1 MYKAM
6 KKIYSSPQATVILI
20 DMRQNLLDGSLPLN
34 GTYDP
39 NKGFGQAG
47 REFEFDEEYESEE
60 VW

>member
-1 MYKAM
+1 M

-20 DMRQNLLDGSLPLN
+20 DMRQNLLAGSLPLN

-47 REFEFDEEYESEE
+47 REFEFDEEYEDEE

>member
-20 DMRQNLLDGSLPLN
+20 DMRQDLLAGSLPLN

-39 NKGFGQAG
+39 NKGFDQAG
-47 REFEFDEEYESEE
+47 RELEFDEEDEDEE

>member
-6 KKIYSSPQATVILI
+6 KKIYSSPQASVILI
-20 DMRQNLLDGSLPLN
+20 DMRQNLLENSLPT

-39 NKGFGQAG
+39 NKGFDQAG
-47 REFEFDEEYESEE
+47 REFEFDEEYEDEE

>member
-1 MYKAM
+1 M

-20 DMRQNLLDGSLPLN
+20 DMRQNLLENSLPT

-47 REFEFDEEYESEE
+47 REFEFDEEYEDEE